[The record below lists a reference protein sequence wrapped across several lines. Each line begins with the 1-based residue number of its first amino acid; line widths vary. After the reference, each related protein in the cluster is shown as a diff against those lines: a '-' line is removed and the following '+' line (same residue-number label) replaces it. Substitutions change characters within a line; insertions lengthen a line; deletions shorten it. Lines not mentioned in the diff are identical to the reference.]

1 MPLLFSLGA
10 NVPPLKIDFIKF
22 DTNEPT
28 DDDGGER
35 SETKKMRREEIA
47 KEQTGFPHEVIA
59 DIAAMSKLALLQF

>member
-1 MPLLFSLGA
+1 MSLLLSLGA

-35 SETKKMRREEIA
+35 SETKKRREEIA
-47 KEQTGFPHEVIA
+47 KEQTGFPHEVNA
-59 DIAAMSKLALLQF
+59 DIAAMSKLALLKF

>member
-1 MPLLFSLGA
+1 MPLLLSLGA

-35 SETKKMRREEIA
+35 SETKKRREEIA

-59 DIAAMSKLALLQF
+59 DIAAMSKLALLKF